1 MWTRSELKARAKASI
16 KANYWQCLLVCIIVA
31 ILAGNFISIQHNND
45 FNEFYLSLGSQ
56 SSYVS
61 HALITLTLFSV
72 AALSLIG
79 WVYRTFILGPLNVG
93 KVRYFLENREEAS
106 TIDTLLYTFR
116 QKDYLN
122 IVAILFLR
130 DLFTFLWTLLL
141 IIPGI
146 IKAYE
151 YSQIDYILAENPSLN
166 SHRVFQ
172 MTREM
177 TMGNKLDIFVLQLSF
192 IGWHILSAFT
202 CGIVG
207 VAIMPYIEATM
218 AELYITL
225 RDEYIDAGY
234 AGFEE
239 FPGFYR

>member
-16 KANYWQCLLVCIIVA
+16 KANYWQCLLVCIILA
-31 ILAGNFISIQHNND
+31 ILAGNFISVKYNIDYNQ
-45 FNEFYLSLGSQ
+45 FYLSLGS
-56 SSYVS
+56 STSYFNRTLMTLSVITAT
-61 HALITLTLFSV
+61 ALGFIG
-72 AALSLIG
+72 LI
-79 WVYRTFILGPLNVG
+79 YEIFILAPLSVG
-93 KVRYFLENREEAS
+93 KVRYFLENREEPS
-106 TIDTLLYTFR
+106 RIDTILFTFR

-130 DLFTFLWTLLL
+130 GLFIFLWTLLL

-151 YSQIDYILAENPSLN
+151 YGQIEYILAENPGLS
-166 SHRVFQ
+166 SKRVFQ

-177 TMGNKLDIFVLQLSF
+177 TMGNKWDIFVLDLSF
-192 IGWHILSAFT
+192 IGWNILSAFT

-207 VAIMPYIEATM
+207 VAIMPYYEATF

>member
-16 KANYWQCLLVCIIVA
+16 KANYWQCLLVCILIV
-31 ILAGNFISIQHNND
+31 ILAGNFISVEYNLDYDH
-45 FNEFYLSLGSQ
+45 FYLNLGS
-56 SSYVS
+56 STSYIN
-61 HALITLTLFSV
+61 HTLMMLTLFS
-72 AALSLIG
+72 AAVLGIIGLI
-79 WVYRTFILGPLNVG
+79 YRTFVLEPLNVG
-93 KVRYFLENREEAS
+93 KVRYFLENREEPS
-106 TIDTLLYTFR
+106 RIDTLLYTFR

-122 IVAILFLR
+122 IVIILFLR
-130 DLFTFLWTLLL
+130 DLFIFLWTLLL

-146 IKAYE
+146 VKAIE
-151 YSQIDYILAENPSLN
+151 YGQINYILAENPSLD
-166 SHRVFQ
+166 SKRVFQ

-177 TMGNKLDIFVLQLSF
+177 TMGNKWDIFVLDLSF
-192 IGWHILSAFT
+192 IGWNILSAFT

-207 VAIMPYIEATM
+207 VAIMPYYEATF

>member
-16 KANYWQCLLVCIIVA
+16 KANYWQCLLVCIIIA
-31 ILAGNFISIQHNND
+31 ILAGNFISVKYNVDYNQ
-45 FNEFYLSLGSQ
+45 FY
-56 SSYVS
+56 
-61 HALITLTLFSV
+61 
-72 AALSLIG
+72 
-79 WVYRTFILGPLNVG
+79 LNVG
-93 KVRYFLENREEAS
+93 TSTSYFNRTFMILTALSATVLAILGIIYRIFILNPLSVGKARYFLENREEPS
-106 TIDTLLYTFR
+106 TLDTLLFTFR

-122 IVAILFLR
+122 IVAILFLS
-130 DLFTFLWTLLL
+130 DLFIFLWSFLL

-146 IKAYE
+146 IKAFE
-151 YSQIDYILAENPSLN
+151 YSQIEYILAENPGLS
-166 SHRVFQ
+166 SKRVFQ

-177 TMGNKLDIFVLQLSF
+177 TMGNKWDIFVLGLSF
-192 IGWHILSAFT
+192 IGWNILSVFT

-207 VAIMPYIEATM
+207 VAIMPYYEATF

>member
-16 KANYWQCLLVCIIVA
+16 KANYWQCLLVCIIIA
-31 ILAGNFISIQHNND
+31 ILAGNFISVQYNVNYH
-45 FNEFYLSLGSQ
+45 EFYLNIGSSTSYFNRTLMILTTLAAVTLGI
-56 SSYVS
+56 
-61 HALITLTLFSV
+61 LGI
-72 AALSLIG
+72 I
-79 WVYRTFILGPLNVG
+79 YRIFILNPLSVG
-93 KVRYFLENREEAS
+93 KVRFFLENREEPS
-106 TIDTLLYTFR
+106 TLDTLLFTFR

-122 IVAILFLR
+122 IVAILFLS
-130 DLFTFLWTLLL
+130 DLFIFLWSFLL

-146 IKAYE
+146 IKAFE
-151 YSQIDYILAENPSLN
+151 YSQIEYILAENPGLS
-166 SHRVFQ
+166 SKRVFQ

-177 TMGNKLDIFVLQLSF
+177 TMGNKWDIFVLGLSF
-192 IGWHILSAFT
+192 IGWTILSVFT

-207 VAIMPYIEATM
+207 VAIMPYYEATF